1 MHRLSPLDASFL
13 HLENDDNL
21 MHIGSV
27 GVFEGPPPPQPDLLS
42 MIAGR
47 LPEVPRYRQKVRSVP
62 FDLGR
67 PVWVDDPH
75 FALEYHVR
83 RTALPRPGGSAEL
96 RVLASRIASQHLDRA
111 RPLWELWVVEGL
123 EGEHWALVSK
133 THHAMVDGISGTDL
147 LATLLDASPED
158 DHPAP
163 REWAPEASPSG
174 VGLVATAVRD
184 QLTSPAEQ
192 VRALR
197 SLARRPREAAKV
209 AGATAKGLAS
219 FASGSAPVPS
229 SELIGPIG
237 PTRSVAH
244 ARASLADVKRVRAAF
259 GGTVND
265 VILTAVTRGYADLL
279 RALGE
284 DPATTTLRSLVP
296 VSVRRPE
303 QRGQYDNQVSA
314 MVAELPVGIDDA
326 VERLAA
332 IRAQMDRLKQSGE
345 AVAGDT
351 LTRLGTFAPPLLL
364 ALGTRAAATAAR
376 RLGRGLI
383 IHTVTT
389 NVPGPQRP
397 LYALGRRML
406 EAFPYVCTASPLR
419 VGVAIFSYDGQFGFG
434 VNADFDHIPEPGV
447 LARGIEVGMAELV
460 KAAEATEGAAQP

>member
-13 HLENDDNL
+13 HIENDENL

-27 GVFEGPPPPQPDLLS
+27 GVFEGPPPEQQDMLA

-47 LPEVPRYRQKVRSVP
+47 LPEVPRYRQRVRMVP

-67 PVWVDDPH
+67 PVWVDDTH
-75 FALEYHVR
+75 FDLAYHVR
-83 RTALPRPGGSAEL
+83 RSALPRPGGSAQL
-96 RVLASRIASQHLDRA
+96 RALASRIASQHLDRA

-123 EGEHWALVSK
+123 EDDHWALISK
-133 THHAMVDGISGTDL
+133 THHSMVDGISGTDL
-147 LATLLDASPED
+147 LATLLDAGPDD
-158 DHPAP
+158 DHPEA
-163 REWAPEASPSG
+163 REWTPEASPSAL
-174 VGLVATAVRD
+174 GLAAGALVD

-192 VRALR
+192 LRAVR
-197 SLARRPREAAKV
+197 SLVRRPRDAAKL
-209 AGATAKGLAS
+209 AAATAKGLAS
-219 FASGSAPVPS
+219 FASGARPVTAS
-229 SELIGPIG
+229 KLIGPIS

-244 ARASLADVKRVRAAF
+244 ARASLADVKRIRAAL
-259 GGTVND
+259 GGTIND
-265 VILTAVTRGYADLL
+265 VILTAVTKGYADLL
-279 RALGE
+279 RELGE
-284 DPATTTLRSLVP
+284 DPSTTTLRSLVP

-303 QRGQYDNQVSA
+303 QKGQYDNQVSA
-314 MVAELPVGIDDA
+314 MVAELPVGVDDP

-332 IRAQMDRLKQSGE
+332 IREQMDRLKQSGE

-351 LTRLGTFAPPLLL
+351 LTRLGTYAPPLLL
-364 ALGTRAAATAAR
+364 ALGTRAATTAMR
-376 RLGRGLI
+376 QLGRGSL

-434 VNADFDHIPEPGV
+434 VNADFDHVGDPGV
-447 LARGIEVGMAELV
+447 LARGIETGMAELI
-460 KAAEATEGAAQP
+460 KAAEAVEGEGGS